1 MATQQFVKR
10 WSQSF
15 SEVVVYTLHEGER
28 FQQDNIK
35 VKTFSQMPFL
45 IAALGKLKRA
55 RRIPFTI
62 RMTISVSYWAY

>member
-35 VKTFSQMPFL
+35 VKTFSQMPF
-45 IAALGKLKRA
+45 
-55 RRIPFTI
+55 
-62 RMTISVSYWAY
+62 